1 MNKVILAGHLSQD
14 PELSYTGSGTAVVN
28 ANLATTERYTDNDG
42 EQQEQTE
49 FHRLVIW
56 GRAGEVIHEYLEKG
70 DFMMVDE
77 GRLQTRKWEDEDGN
91 MQYSTEVKVI
101 SFEFGPRVDN
111 DDTQETPE
119 EDPRTAE
126 TAGDAGEV
134 EDTSDEEDT
143 FEPDDDLPF

>member
-28 ANLATTERYTDNDG
+28 ANLATTERYTDNQG

-70 DFMMVDE
+70 DFLMVDE
-77 GRLQTRKWEDEDGN
+77 GRLQTREWEDQDGN
-91 MQYSTEVKVI
+91 MRYTTEVKVI
-101 SFEFGPRVDN
+101 SFEFGPRVDKN
-111 DDTQETPE
+111 NTEETPQE
-119 EDPRTAE
+119 QPRGAE
-126 TAGDAGEV
+126 TADEAGE
-134 EDTSDEEDT
+134 TEEEEET